1 MNDSTLPIAMAVVT
15 LLGIFLGFP
24 VAWVMAGTAAL
35 FAVLADLPL
44 SFFSLLISRIYA
56 TALSNWLLVCLPM
69 FILMGYLLERS
80 GCAERTL
87 LAAQRALGPLPG
99 GLSVAVVLIG
109 ALLGAASG
117 VVGASVVLLAVL
129 ALPEMRKAGYADP
142 LAAGTIAASGT
153 LAILIPPSIMLIV
166 IGDLLRVSVGDLFR
180 AALVPGFL
188 LVFVYVGYVVL
199 RAKLLTQEA
208 PAACSPQPKGSWL
221 TVIGE
226 LLPFVAL
233 IVAVL
238 GSIIAGVATPT
249 EASGLGALGALLIAA
264 SQRKLNRPMLK
275 DATRK
280 TADTVAMIVFIIIGA
295 TCFSAVFRA
304 VGGDALIERA
314 LLSVSSEAWTI
325 LLIIMLGLFF
335 LGFVLDW
342 LEISLILMPI
352 FGPIVAKL
360 DFGNGLS
367 GQSLLIW
374 FAVLV
379 ATNLQM
385 SFLTPP
391 FGPTLFYLRGAAPG
405 GIANAALYRGV
416 APFVV
421 LQILVLAVIAAVPSI
436 LLLD

>member
-1 MNDSTLPIAMAVVT
+1 MSTEALSIAMAAVT
-15 LLGIFLGFP
+15 LLGIFAGYP

-35 FAVLADLPL
+35 FAVIAGLPV
-44 SFFSLLISRIYA
+44 SFFTLLVSRIYA

-69 FILMGYLLERS
+69 FILMGYVLERS

-87 LAAQRALGPLPG
+87 IAAQRVFGKIPG
-99 GLSVAVVLIG
+99 GLAVAVVLIG
-109 ALLGAASG
+109 GLLGAASG
-117 VVGASVVLLAVL
+117 VVGASVVLLALL

-180 AALVPGFL
+180 AALVPGGL
-188 LVFVYVGYVVL
+188 LVALYVTYVVL
-199 RAKLLTQEA
+199 RAKLTPESA
-208 PAACSPQPKGSWL
+208 PGVCTAHSRIPWGAL
-221 TVIGE
+221 VIDIV
-226 LLPFVAL
+226 PFVLL
-233 IVAVL
+233 IIVVL
-238 GSIIAGVATPT
+238 GSIIAGIATPT

-264 SQRKLNRPMLK
+264 WQGKLSRHMVK

-280 TADTVAMIVFIIIGA
+280 TADTVAMVVFVIIGA

-304 VGGDALIERA
+304 VGGDALVEHA
-314 LLSVSSEAWTI
+314 LLSASSNPWVI
-325 LLIIMLGLFF
+325 LGLIMLGLFL

-342 LEISLILMPI
+342 LEITLIMMPI
-352 FGPIVAKL
+352 FGPIVGKL

-367 GQSLLIW
+367 GQPLMIW

-405 GIANAALYRGV
+405 GLSNSAIYRGV
-416 APFVV
+416 APFVA
-421 LQILVLAVIAAVPSI
+421 LQILVLAVIAAVPGILSI
-436 LLLD
+436 S